1 MDSRAQELVRI
12 GKKLFTE
19 KQDWD
24 NLCQDIGE
32 NFYPARADFTSTIDW
47 EDFAGGLFE
56 SYPVMARET
65 LANNIQSML
74 RQGEWFEVRT
84 GNDEIDEI
92 DANARALDYAT
103 RRLRTLVL
111 DPRAQFSNATIE
123 ADHDWV
129 AFGNPVLSVE
139 ESQNRDHLVFR
150 AHHPRDAAWLVNAD
164 GRVDHLH
171 KRAPMQAR
179 SVAMKRGW
187 NVPEEVKRI
196 AEKNPSAPIKIQ
208 HVVCPFDLLYG
219 DDRQKRIEARGMPF
233 RSLYID
239 MEREEVLFDGALPVF
254 NYVVP
259 RWRSLSGRA
268 QGFSPATM
276 NALPDGRMLQSM
288 ARIILEQGEKAVDPP
303 LVAKGDIFRNDELLM
318 YAGGMTYA
326 DLEEDARLQDAIMT
340 LDTSRNVGIG
350 LELKQDVRSLMAE
363 AFLLNKL
370 FLPNAREMREIEVQ
384 VRTEEFRRAALP
396 FFSPIE
402 SEYHAPLLEIA
413 FSLAVNRRAIDFEQF
428 PEDLQGRDVEFTF
441 FSPLNTA
448 EGRLRVAAFQETVQL
463 TAASA
468 QFDNTIPSMLDF
480 QKMTKDAVRGTGAEP
495 DWFKSDRQVAD
506 EQARIRQAEALAAT
520 AAALREGAGVAGEV
534 GAATQQ
540 LQAAGLV

>member
-1 MDSRAQELVRI
+1 
-12 GKKLFTE
+12 
-19 KQDWD
+19 
-24 NLCQDIGE
+24 
-32 NFYPARADFTSTIDW
+32 
-47 EDFAGGLFE
+47 
-56 SYPVMARET
+56 
-65 LANNIQSML
+65 ML

-84 GNDEIDEI
+84 GNDEIDEA

-103 RRLRTLVL
+103 RRLRTLIM

-150 AHHPRDAAWLVNAD
+150 AHHPRDAAWLINGD
-164 GRVDHLH
+164 GRIDHLH
-171 KRAPMQAR
+171 RKTPMQAR
-179 SVAMKRGW
+179 TVVNKRGW
-187 NVPEEVKRI
+187 NVSEEVKRL
-196 AEKNPSAPIKIQ
+196 AEKNPSAPIQVQ
-208 HVVCPFDLLYG
+208 HVVCPFDYIYG
-219 DDRQKRIEARGMPF
+219 DDRQKRLESRGMPF

-239 MEREEVLFDGALPVF
+239 TEREEVLFDGALPVF

-276 NALPDGRMLQSM
+276 NSLPDGRMLQSM

-326 DLEEDARLQDAIMT
+326 DLEEDSRLQDAIMT
-340 LDTSRNVGIG
+340 LDTSRNMGIG
-350 LELKQDVRSLMAE
+350 LDLKQDVRSLMAE

-370 FLPNAREMREIEVQ
+370 FLPNGSDMREIEVQ
-384 VRTEEFRRAALP
+384 VRTQEYRRSVLP
-396 FFSPIE
+396 FFAPIE

-413 FSLAVNRRAIDFEQF
+413 FALAVNRRAIDFEQF
-428 PEDLQGRDVEFTF
+428 PDDLQGRDVQFTF

-463 TAASA
+463 TAAAA
-468 QFDNTIPSMLDF
+468 QFDNTIPAMLDF

-495 DWFKSDRQVAD
+495 DWFKPDAQVAD
-506 EQARIRQAEALAAT
+506 DQERMRQAEALAAT
-520 AAALREGAGVAGEV
+520 AAALREGSGVAGEV
-534 GAATQQ
+534 GKATQE